1 MSSLS
6 QSADKLRILVT
17 PSIPESPSLEDAEN
31 QIEKEE
37 ESIFQK
43 KAQKTALPEPPP
55 DSPIP
60 QENKKVRFTLD
71 DIVEQDKKIA
81 EKIEQEEEKII
92 EKQVNKPKR
101 KKRAQTQKQK
111 EALARGRA
119 KALENRRRKAEIKK
133 KEAEYRKLKK
143 EEEMRE
149 KENYIMKE
157 KLKKEALQREMKIK
171 ESSQKLD
178 EQEIFKL
185 FERYETYK
193 QRKRTKSSEKNG
205 TLPQKTALIS
215 KKGTQKRK
223 SVSLPKSMKK
233 EKPTAADPFSHFFS

>member
-43 KAQKTALPEPPP
+43 KAQKTVLPDPSP

-111 EALARGRA
+111 DALARGRA

-157 KLKKEALQREMKIK
+157 KLKKEALQRE
-171 ESSQKLD
+171 
-178 EQEIFKL
+178 IFKL

-233 EKPTAADPFSHFFS
+233 DKPTTADPFSHFFS